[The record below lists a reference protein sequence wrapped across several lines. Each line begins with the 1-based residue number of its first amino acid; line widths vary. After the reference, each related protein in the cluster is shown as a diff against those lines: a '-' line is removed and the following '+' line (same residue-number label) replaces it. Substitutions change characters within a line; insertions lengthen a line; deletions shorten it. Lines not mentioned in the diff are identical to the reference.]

1 MGGRRLIA
9 PPPYH
14 AAALP
19 RRFIYCIPMSTPIMP
34 ADRWGERLIRRLG
47 LWSAVAVLV
56 GSTIGS
62 GIFRTPASVAQRIDD
77 VPLFLL
83 AWVLGGVVVLCG
95 ALTYS
100 ELAAAFPRSGGV
112 YVFLRESFGPL
123 PAFLFA
129 WAELWIIRPGAF
141 GAIGITAS
149 AYTLRTLGADPAAV
163 AAVVGP
169 IEIRAEQVLGAGY
182 ILVVGTVNYFGI
194 HRGAVLQNLS
204 TVFKVGALVLLVL
217 VGFMLGTPSEPS
229 AGGAGGIFGQRAS
242 VGLSPFL
249 LAMVAI
255 LWAYDGWADLAFV
268 GGEVQSPQKTLPR
281 ALLIGTSIV
290 VVLYL
295 AANLV
300 YLHLIPIQEMKQ
312 AELVAADVARLTVGA
327 VGVVIVSGAIAV
339 STFGTLNGSMMTAP
353 RIFFAAAEDGLF
365 PKAIA
370 RVDPRTT
377 APTGAIVLMTVMG
390 MIFILVR
397 TFTALADQFIIG
409 IWPFYA
415 LAVAGVFVLRRTR
428 PRLERPYKTWGYPV
442 VPLVFLAG
450 ALFLLGNYL
459 VSETGAFAVD
469 IGIILTGIPAYLW
482 WIRTQRVRPPIR
494 PETT

>member
-1 MGGRRLIA
+1 
-9 PPPYH
+9 
-14 AAALP
+14 
-19 RRFIYCIPMSTPIMP
+19 MP

-62 GIFRTPASVAQRIDD
+62 GIFRTPAGVAQKIDD

-83 AWVLGGVVVLCG
+83 AWVVGGVVVLCG

-100 ELAAAFPRSGGV
+100 ELAAAFPRSGGM
-112 YVFLRESFGPL
+112 YVFVRESFGKL
-123 PAFLFA
+123 SAFLFV
-129 WAELWIIRPGAF
+129 WAELWVIRPGAF

-149 AYTLRTLGADPAAV
+149 AYTLRTLGADPAAI
-163 AAVVGP
+163 AASIGP
-169 IEIRAEQVLGAGY
+169 VDIRAEQLLGAGY
-182 ILVVGTVNYFGI
+182 ILLVGTVNFFGI

-204 TVFKVGALVLLVL
+204 TVFKVGALALLVV
-217 VGFMLGTPSEPS
+217 VGFALGTPSPDLPE
-229 AGGAGGIFGQRAS
+229 GGILAQRAV

-268 GGEVQSPQKTLPR
+268 GGEVLHPQKTLPR
-281 ALLIGTSIV
+281 ALLIGTLTV

-300 YLHLIPIQEMKQ
+300 YLYLIPIQQMKT
-312 AELVAADVARLTVGA
+312 AELVAADVARLVIGPA
-327 VGVVIVSGAIAV
+327 GVVVVSAAIAV

-353 RIFFAAAEDGLF
+353 RIFFAAAEDGLI
-365 PKAIA
+365 PAAIA
-370 RVDPRTT
+370 RVDPKNH
-377 APTGAIVLMTVMG
+377 APTAAVVLMTVMG
-390 MIFILVR
+390 TIFILIR

-428 PRLERPYKTWGYPV
+428 PRLDRPYRTWGYPF
-442 VPLVFLAG
+442 VPLVFLVA

-459 VSETGAFAVD
+459 VRETLSFAVD
-469 IGIILTGIPAYLW
+469 VGIILSGVPAYLLW
-482 WIRTQRVRPPIR
+482 MRWRNRAPPPAISA
-494 PETT
+494 T

>member
-1 MGGRRLIA
+1 MSA
-9 PPPYH
+9 P
-14 AAALP
+14 L
-19 RRFIYCIPMSTPIMP
+19 MP

-62 GIFRTPASVAQRIDD
+62 GIYRTPASVAQRVDD

-83 AWVLGGVVVLCG
+83 AWVLGAIVVLCG

-112 YVFLRESFGPL
+112 YVFVRESFGRL
-123 PAFLFA
+123 PAFLFT
-129 WAELWIIRPGAF
+129 WAELWVIRPGAY

-149 AYTLRTLGADPAAV
+149 AYTLRTLGHDPATIISSI
-163 AAVVGP
+163 GP
-169 IEIRAEQVLGAGY
+169 LEIRAEQALGATY
-182 ILVVGTVNYFGI
+182 IVLVGIVNYFGI

-204 TVFKVGALVLLVL
+204 TVLKVAALALLV
-217 VGFMLGTPSEPS
+217 VGGFALGSSKGLPS
-229 AGGAGGIFGQRAS
+229 GGMFAQRAA

-268 GGEVQSPQKTLPR
+268 GGEVLRPQKTLPR

-295 AANLV
+295 GANLV
-300 YLHLIPIQEMKQ
+300 YLYLIPMQQMKG
-312 AELVAADVARLTVGA
+312 AELVAADVARLVIGSA
-327 VGVVIVSGAIAV
+327 GVVVVSAAIAV

-353 RIFFAAAEDGLF
+353 RIFFAAAEDDLF
-365 PKAIA
+365 PRVIA
-370 RVDPRTT
+370 RVDPKNH
-377 APTGAIVLMTVMG
+377 APTAAVVLMTVVG
-390 MIFILVR
+390 MMFILVR

-428 PRLERPYKTWGYPV
+428 PQLERPYRTWGYPV
-442 VPLVFLAG
+442 VPLVFLVA

-459 VSETGAFAVD
+459 VRETASFAVD
-469 IGIILTGIPAYLW
+469 IGIILSGVPAYLLW
-482 WIRTQRVRPPIR
+482 EQFRRPAVPPDNSGR
-494 PETT
+494 

>member
-1 MGGRRLIA
+1 MSA
-9 PPPYH
+9 PLMPP
-14 AAALP
+14 
-19 RRFIYCIPMSTPIMP
+19 P

-83 AWVLGGVVVLCG
+83 AWVVGGIVVLCG

-112 YVFLRESFGPL
+112 YVFVRESFGRL

-129 WAELWIIRPGAF
+129 WAELWVIRPGAY

-149 AYTLRTLGADPAAV
+149 AYTLRTLGHDPAAIV
-163 AAVVGP
+163 ASLGA
-169 IEIRAEQVLGAGY
+169 IEIRAEQLLGAGY
-182 ILVVGTVNYFGI
+182 IILVGTVNFFGI

-204 TVFKVGALVLLVL
+204 TVFKVAALALLIL
-217 VGFMLGTPSEPS
+217 VGFALGSQS
-229 AGGAGGIFGQRAS
+229 AGLPAGGIFAQRAP
-242 VGLSPFL
+242 VALSSFL

-268 GGEVQSPQKTLPR
+268 GGEVQNPQRTLPR
-281 ALLIGTSIV
+281 ALLIGTATV

-295 AANLV
+295 GANLV
-300 YLHLIPIQEMKQ
+300 YLYLIPIQQMKH
-312 AELVAADVARLTVGA
+312 AELVAADVAQLVIGPA
-327 VGVVIVSGAIAV
+327 GVMVVSAAIAV

-353 RIFFAAAEDGLF
+353 RIFFAAAEDGLL
-365 PKAIA
+365 PGPLA
-370 RVDPRTT
+370 RVDPRNH
-377 APTGAIVLMTVMG
+377 APTAAVVLMTVMG
-390 MIFILVR
+390 VIFILVR

-428 PRLERPYKTWGYPV
+428 PGLERPYKTLGYPL

-450 ALFLLGNYL
+450 ALLLLGNYL
-459 VSETGAFAVD
+459 VSETGAFAID
-469 IGIILTGIPAYLW
+469 IGIILTGIPAYLIW
-482 WIRTQRVRPPIR
+482 KRTQRVRPPI
-494 PETT
+494 TADM

>member
-1 MGGRRLIA
+1 
-9 PPPYH
+9 
-14 AAALP
+14 
-19 RRFIYCIPMSTPIMP
+19 MP

-62 GIFRTPASVAQRIDD
+62 GIFRTPAGVARLVDD

-83 AWVLGGVVVLCG
+83 AWVVGAAVVLCG

-112 YVFLRESFGPL
+112 YVFVREAFGPL
-123 PAFLFA
+123 PAFLFT
-129 WAELWIIRPGAF
+129 WAELLVIRPGAY

-149 AYTLRTLGADPAAV
+149 AYTLRTLGHDPAAII
-163 AAVVGP
+163 ANIGP
-169 IEIRAEQVLGAGY
+169 LSISAEQLLGAGY
-182 ILVVGTVNYFGI
+182 IVIVGIVNYFGI

-204 TVFKVGALVLLVL
+204 TILKVTALAVLILAGLVLSGESTAVPT
-217 VGFMLGTPSEPS
+217 MLS
-229 AGGAGGIFGQRAS
+229 QRAH

-268 GGEVQSPQKTLPR
+268 GGEVMQPQKTLPR
-281 ALLIGTSIV
+281 ALLIGTSTV

-295 AANLV
+295 GANLV
-300 YLHLIPIQEMKQ
+300 YLHLIPIQHMKQ
-312 AELVAADVARLTVGA
+312 ADLVAADVARLLVGPG
-327 VGVVIVSGAIAV
+327 GVVAISAVIAV

-353 RIFFAAAEDGLF
+353 RIFFAAAEDRLL
-365 PKAIA
+365 PKVLA
-370 RVDPRTT
+370 RVDPRTS
-377 APTGAIVLMTVMG
+377 APTAAVVLMITMG
-390 MIFILVR
+390 VVFILVR
-397 TFTALADQFIIG
+397 TFYDLAEQFIIG

-428 PRLERPYKTWGYPV
+428 PSLERPYMTWGYPF
-442 VPLVFLAG
+442 VPIVFLVA

-459 VSETGAFAVD
+459 VSETGKFLVD
-469 IGIILTGIPAYLW
+469 FGIILSGIPVYVFMRW
-482 WIRTQRVRPPIR
+482 WQRRAPPPAISPTQPK
-494 PETT
+494 

>member
-1 MGGRRLIA
+1 MSA
-9 PPPYH
+9 PQ
-14 AAALP
+14 ALP
-19 RRFIYCIPMSTPIMP
+19 
-34 ADRWGERLIRRLG
+34 DRWGERLTRRLG

-62 GIFRTPASVAQRIDD
+62 GIFRTPADVAKGVDD

-83 AWVLGGVVVLCG
+83 AWVLGGAVVLCG

-112 YVFLRESFGPL
+112 YVFVRESFGPL

-129 WAELWIIRPGAF
+129 WAELWIIRPGAY

-149 AYTLRTLGADPAAV
+149 AYTLRTFGLDPGQVIVMLGAL
-163 AAVVGP
+163 
-169 IEIRAEQVLGAGY
+169 EITAEQVLGAVY
-182 ILVVGTVNYFGI
+182 IVIVGAVNYFGI
-194 HRGAVLQNLS
+194 HRGAILQNAS
-204 TVFKVGALVLLVL
+204 TAFKVGALALLVIL
-217 VGFMLGTPSEPS
+217 GFALGTHATWPE
-229 AGGAGGIFGQRAS
+229 GGMLAQRAP

-268 GGEVQSPQKTLPR
+268 GGEVKDPQRNLPR
-281 ALLIGTSIV
+281 ALLIGTGTV

-300 YLHLIPIQEMKQ
+300 YLYLIPIQTMKS
-312 AELVAADVARLTVGA
+312 AELVAADVARLVIGPA
-327 VGVVIVSGAIAV
+327 GVVIVSAAIAV

-370 RVDPRTT
+370 RVDPRTH
-377 APTGAIVLMTVMG
+377 APTAAVVLMTVMG
-390 MIFILVR
+390 VIFILNR
-397 TFTALADQFIIG
+397 GFKELADQFIIG

-415 LAVAGVFVLRRTR
+415 LAVAGVFVLRRKR
-428 PRLERPYKTWGYPV
+428 PDLERPYRTWGFPV
-442 VPLVFLAG
+442 VPLLFLAG
-450 ALFLLGNYL
+450 ALLLLGNYL
-459 VSETGAFAVD
+459 VSETKAFAID
-469 IGIILTGIPAYLW
+469 IGIILTGIPAYGLW
-482 WIRTQRVRPPIR
+482 RWYRGGRP
-494 PETT
+494 

>member
-1 MGGRRLIA
+1 
-9 PPPYH
+9 
-14 AAALP
+14 
-19 RRFIYCIPMSTPIMP
+19 MP

-62 GIFRTPASVAQRIDD
+62 GIFRTPAGVAALVGD

-83 AWVLGGVVVLCG
+83 AWIVGGVVVLCG

-112 YVFLRESFGPL
+112 YVFVREAFGPL

-129 WAELWIIRPGAF
+129 WAELWVIRPGAY

-149 AYTLRTLGADPAAV
+149 AYTLRTLGHDPAAI
-163 AAVVGP
+163 AAALGP
-169 IEIRAEQVLGAGY
+169 LKISAEQLLGAGY
-182 ILVVGTVNYFGI
+182 IVLVGAVNYFGI
-194 HRGAVLQNLS
+194 HRGALLQNFS
-204 TVFKVGALVLLVL
+204 TVLKVAALALLIL
-217 VGFMLGTPSEPS
+217 IGFALGQPGVP
-229 AGGAGGIFGQRAS
+229 AGGILAQRAA

-268 GGEVQSPQKTLPR
+268 GGEVQQPQKTLPR
-281 ALLIGTSIV
+281 ALLIGTGTV

-300 YLHLIPIQEMKQ
+300 YLYLIPIAQLKH
-312 AELVAADVARLTVGA
+312 AELVAADVARLVIGPA
-327 VGVVIVSGAIAV
+327 GVIVVSGAIAV

-365 PKAIA
+365 PRAIA
-370 RVDPRTT
+370 RVDPRTH
-377 APTGAIVLMTVMG
+377 APTAAVILMTVMG
-390 MIFILVR
+390 VIFILIR
-397 TFTALADQFIIG
+397 KFTQLADQFIIG

-428 PRLERPYKTWGYPV
+428 PRLERPYRTWGYPL
-442 VPLVFLAG
+442 VPLVFLLG
-450 ALFLLGNYL
+450 ALLLLSNYL
-459 VSETGAFAVD
+459 ISETRAFAVD
-469 IGIILTGIPAYLW
+469 IGIILTGLPVYLIMGWWRRRVPLPIPP
-482 WIRTQRVRPPIR
+482 Q
-494 PETT
+494 

>member
-1 MGGRRLIA
+1 
-9 PPPYH
+9 
-14 AAALP
+14 
-19 RRFIYCIPMSTPIMP
+19 MSGPLTSPP
-34 ADRWGERLIRRLG
+34 ADRWGERLQRRLG

-83 AWVLGGVVVLCG
+83 AWVVGAVVVLCG

-112 YVFLRESFGPL
+112 YVFVRESFGRL

-129 WAELWIIRPGAF
+129 WAELWVIRPGAY

-149 AYTLRTLGADPAAV
+149 AYTLRTLGLDPAAIV
-163 AAVVGP
+163 AALGP
-169 IEIRAEQVLGAGY
+169 LEIRAEQLLGAGY
-182 ILVVGTVNYFGI
+182 IVLVGTVNYFGI

-204 TVFKVGALVLLVL
+204 TAFKVGALALLIL
-217 VGFMLGTPSEPS
+217 VGFALGSPS
-229 AGGAGGIFGQRAS
+229 ADLPPGGIFAQHAS
-242 VGLSPFL
+242 VSLSSFL

-268 GGEVQSPQKTLPR
+268 GGEVKEPQKILPR
-281 ALLIGTSIV
+281 ALLIGTATV

-295 AANLV
+295 SANLV
-300 YLHLIPIQEMKQ
+300 YLYLIPIEQMKH
-312 AELVAADVARLTVGA
+312 AELVAADVARLVIGPA
-327 VGVVIVSGAIAV
+327 GVVVVSAAIAV

-365 PKAIA
+365 PRFIA
-370 RVDPRTT
+370 RVDPKNH
-377 APTGAIVLMTVMG
+377 APTAAVVLMTVMG

-428 PRLERPYKTWGYPV
+428 PQLERPYRTWGYPV
-442 VPLVFLAG
+442 VPLVFLVA

-459 VSETGAFAVD
+459 VRETASFAVD
-469 IGIILTGIPAYLW
+469 IGIILSGVPAYLLW
-482 WIRTQRVRPPIR
+482 EQFRRPAVPPDNSGR
-494 PETT
+494 

>member
-1 MGGRRLIA
+1 
-9 PPPYH
+9 
-14 AAALP
+14 
-19 RRFIYCIPMSTPIMP
+19 MP
-34 ADRWGERLIRRLG
+34 ADRWGERLTRRLG

-83 AWVLGGVVVLCG
+83 AWVVGAVVVLCG
-95 ALTYS
+95 ALTYA

-112 YVFLRESFGPL
+112 YVFVRESFGRL

-129 WAELWIIRPGAF
+129 WAELWVIRPGAY

-149 AYTLRTLGADPAAV
+149 AYTLRTFGLDPAAIV
-163 AAVVGP
+163 AALGP
-169 IEIRAEQVLGAGY
+169 IDIRAEQLLGAGY
-182 ILVVGTVNYFGI
+182 IVLVGTVNYFGI

-204 TVFKVGALVLLVL
+204 TVFKVGALALLVVL
-217 VGFMLGTPSEPS
+217 GFALGTRS
-229 AGGAGGIFGQRAS
+229 AALPEGGIFAQRAA

-255 LWAYDGWADLAFV
+255 LWSYDGWADLAFV
-268 GGEVQSPQKTLPR
+268 GGEVRDPQKILPR
-281 ALLIGTSIV
+281 ALLLGTATV

-295 AANLV
+295 GANLV
-300 YLHLIPIQEMKQ
+300 YLYLIPIEQMKH
-312 AELVAADVARLTVGA
+312 AELVAADVAKLVVGPA
-327 VGVVIVSGAIAV
+327 GVVVVSAAIAV
-339 STFGTLNGSMMTAP
+339 STFGTLNGTMMTAP
-353 RIFFAAAEDGLF
+353 RIFFAAAEDNLF
-365 PKAIA
+365 PRLIA
-370 RVDPRTT
+370 RVDPKTH
-377 APTGAIVLMTVMG
+377 APTAAVVLMTVMG

-415 LAVAGVFVLRRTR
+415 LAVAGVFVLRRTK
-428 PRLERPYKTWGYPV
+428 PGLERPYRTWGYPV
-442 VPLVFLAG
+442 VPLVFLVA

-459 VSETGAFAVD
+459 VRETASFAVD
-469 IGIILTGIPAYLW
+469 IGIILSGVPAYILW
-482 WIRTQRVRPPIR
+482 EQFRRRREVSAS
-494 PETT
+494 

>member
-1 MGGRRLIA
+1 
-9 PPPYH
+9 
-14 AAALP
+14 
-19 RRFIYCIPMSTPIMP
+19 MP

-62 GIFRTPASVAQRIDD
+62 GIFRTPAGVARLVDD

-83 AWVLGGVVVLCG
+83 AWVVGAAVVLCG

-112 YVFLRESFGPL
+112 YVFVREAFGPL
-123 PAFLFA
+123 PAFLFT
-129 WAELWIIRPGAF
+129 WAELLVIRPGAY

-149 AYTLRTLGADPAAV
+149 AYTLRTLGHDPAAII
-163 AAVVGP
+163 ANIGP
-169 IEIRAEQVLGAGY
+169 LAISAEQLLGAGY
-182 ILVVGTVNYFGI
+182 IVIVGIVNYFGI
-194 HRGAVLQNLS
+194 HRGAILQNLS
-204 TVFKVGALVLLVL
+204 TILKVTALAVLILAGLVLSGESTAVPT
-217 VGFMLGTPSEPS
+217 ML
-229 AGGAGGIFGQRAS
+229 GQRAH

-268 GGEVQSPQKTLPR
+268 GGEVMEPQKTLPR
-281 ALLIGTSIV
+281 ALLIGTSTV

-295 AANLV
+295 GANLV
-300 YLHLIPIQEMKQ
+300 YLHLIPIQGMKQ
-312 AELVAADVARLTVGA
+312 ADLVAADVARLLAGPG
-327 VGVVIVSGAIAV
+327 GVVAISAVIAV

-353 RIFFAAAEDGLF
+353 RIFFAAAEDGLL
-365 PKAIA
+365 PKVLA
-370 RVDPRTT
+370 RVDPRTS
-377 APTGAIVLMTVMG
+377 APTAAVILMIAMG
-390 MIFILVR
+390 VVFILVR
-397 TFTALADQFIIG
+397 TFYDLAEQFIIG

-428 PRLERPYKTWGYPV
+428 PSLERPYMTWGYPF
-442 VPLVFLAG
+442 VPIVFLVA

-459 VSETGAFAVD
+459 VSETGKFLVD
-469 IGIILTGIPAYLW
+469 FGIILSGIPVYVFMRW
-482 WIRTQRVRPPIR
+482 WQRRAPPPAIS
-494 PETT
+494 PTPPK

>member
-1 MGGRRLIA
+1 
-9 PPPYH
+9 
-14 AAALP
+14 
-19 RRFIYCIPMSTPIMP
+19 MP

-62 GIFRTPASVAQRIDD
+62 GIFRTPAGVAQRIDD

-83 AWVLGGVVVLCG
+83 AWVLGALVVLCG

-112 YVFLRESFGPL
+112 YVFVRESFGPL

-169 IEIRAEQVLGAGY
+169 VEIRAEQLLGAGY
-182 ILVVGTVNYFGI
+182 ILLVGTVNYFGI
-194 HRGAVLQNLS
+194 HRGAILQNLS
-204 TVFKVGALVLLVL
+204 TVFKVGALALLVL
-217 VGFMLGTPSEPS
+217 VGFALGKPAEPIT
-229 AGGAGGIFGQRAS
+229 GGILSQRAH

-268 GGEVQSPQKTLPR
+268 GGEVQRPQKNLPR

-295 AANLV
+295 TANLV
-300 YLHLIPIQEMKQ
+300 YLHLLPIQQMKH
-312 AELVAADVARLTVGA
+312 AELVAADVARLTIGTA
-327 VGVVIVSGAIAV
+327 GVVIVSAAIAV

-365 PKAIA
+365 PNAIA
-370 RVDPRTT
+370 RVDPYTSS
-377 APTGAIVLMTVMG
+377 PVGAIVLMTVMG

-428 PRLERPYKTWGYPV
+428 PRLERPYRTWGYPW

-450 ALFLLGNYL
+450 ALLLLGNYL
-459 VSETGAFAVD
+459 VSETTAFAVD
-469 IGIILTGIPAYLW
+469 IGIILSGIPAYLLW
-482 WIRTQRVRPPIR
+482 KRTQRVRPPIT
-494 PETT
+494 PAPQ

>member
-1 MGGRRLIA
+1 
-9 PPPYH
+9 
-14 AAALP
+14 
-19 RRFIYCIPMSTPIMP
+19 MSEPVVP
-34 ADRWGERLIRRLG
+34 ADRWGERLTRRLG

-62 GIFRTPASVAQRIDD
+62 GIFRTPAGVAQRIDD

-149 AYTLRTLGADPAAV
+149 AYTLRTLGYDPAGIVIA
-163 AAVVGP
+163 VGP
-169 IEIRAEQVLGAGY
+169 VDIRSEQLLGAIY
-182 ILVVGTVNYFGI
+182 IAIVGAVNYFGI

-204 TVFKVGALVLLVL
+204 TVFKVGALVLLVVL
-217 VGFMLGTPSEPS
+217 GFALGSP
-229 AGGAGGIFGQRAS
+229 AGMPEGGVFAQRAA

-268 GGEVQSPQKTLPR
+268 GGEVKDPQRTLPR
-281 ALLIGTSIV
+281 ALLIGTGTV
-290 VVLYL
+290 VALYL

-300 YLHLIPIQEMKQ
+300 YLYLIPIQAVKQ
-312 AELVAADVARLTVGA
+312 AELVAADVARLVIGSA
-327 VGVVIVSGAIAV
+327 GVVVVSAAIAV

-370 RVDPRTT
+370 RVDPRTH
-377 APTGAIVLMTVMG
+377 APTGAVVLMTVMG
-390 MIFILVR
+390 MIFILIR
-397 TFTALADQFIIG
+397 TFTELADQFIIG

-428 PRLERPYKTWGYPV
+428 RDLERPYRTWGYPV
-442 VPLVFLAG
+442 VPFVFLLG
-450 ALFLLGNYL
+450 AVFLLGNYL
-459 VSETGAFAVD
+459 VSETAAFALD
-469 IGIILTGIPAYLW
+469 IGIILSGIPAYY
-482 WIRTQRVRPPIR
+482 IRRRLARQG
-494 PETT
+494 

>member
-1 MGGRRLIA
+1 MSA
-9 PPPYH
+9 P
-14 AAALP
+14 L
-19 RRFIYCIPMSTPIMP
+19 MP

-62 GIFRTPASVAQRIDD
+62 GIFRTPAGVAQLVGD

-83 AWVLGGVVVLCG
+83 AWVVGGVVVLCG

-112 YVFLRESFGPL
+112 YVFVRESFGAL

-129 WAELWIIRPGAF
+129 WAELWIIRPGAY

-149 AYTLRTLGADPAAV
+149 AYTIRTLGRDPAAII
-163 AAVVGP
+163 ATLGP
-169 IEIRAEQVLGAGY
+169 LHMSAEQVLGAVY
-182 ILVVGTVNYFGI
+182 IVLVGIVNYFGI

-204 TVFKVGALVLLVL
+204 TVLKVAALALLIF
-217 VGFMLGTPSEPS
+217 VGFAIGTPVDLPE
-229 AGGAGGIFGQRAS
+229 GGMLAERAA
-242 VGLSPFL
+242 VPLSSFL

-268 GGEVQSPQKTLPR
+268 GGEVQHPQKNLPR
-281 ALLIGTSIV
+281 ALLIGTGIV

-295 AANLV
+295 AANFV
-300 YLHLIPIQEMKQ
+300 YLHLLPIAELKN
-312 AELVAADVARLTVGA
+312 AELVAADVARLSIGQA
-327 VGVVIVSGAIAV
+327 GVVIVSAAIAV

-353 RIFFAAAEDGLF
+353 RIFFAAAEDGVLPRF
-365 PKAIA
+365 LARINPK
-370 RVDPRTT
+370 TS
-377 APTGAIVLMTVMG
+377 APTAAVVLMIVMG
-390 MIFILVR
+390 VIFILNR
-397 TFTALADQFIIG
+397 GFTDLADQFIIG

-442 VPLVFLAG
+442 VPLVFLLG
-450 ALFLLGNYL
+450 ALLLLGNYL
-459 VSETGAFAVD
+459 VKQPGAFAVD
-469 IGIILTGIPAYLW
+469 IGIILSGIPFYLLLVW
-482 WIRTQRVRPPIR
+482 LRRRSPPRPITPRTL
-494 PETT
+494 

>member
-1 MGGRRLIA
+1 
-9 PPPYH
+9 
-14 AAALP
+14 
-19 RRFIYCIPMSTPIMP
+19 MSGPLTSPP
-34 ADRWGERLIRRLG
+34 ADRWGERLQRRLG

-83 AWVLGGVVVLCG
+83 AWVVGAVVVLCG

-100 ELAAAFPRSGGV
+100 ELAASFPRSGGV
-112 YVFLRESFGPL
+112 YVFVRESFGPL
-123 PAFLFA
+123 PAFLFT
-129 WAELWIIRPGAF
+129 WAELLVIRPGAY

-149 AYTLRTLGADPAAV
+149 AYTLRTLGHDPAAV
-163 AAVVGP
+163 LAHAGP
-169 IEIRAEQVLGAGY
+169 LTISAEQLLGAVY
-182 ILVVGTVNYFGI
+182 IVLVGIVNYFGI

-204 TVFKVGALVLLVL
+204 TLLKAGALAVLILAGL
-217 VGFMLGTPSEPS
+217 LL
-229 AGGAGGIFGQRAS
+229 GGATAATVPDMLAQRAH

-268 GGEVQSPQKTLPR
+268 GGEVREPQQTLPR

-300 YLHLIPIQEMKQ
+300 YLYLIPIQQMKH
-312 AELVAADVARLTVGA
+312 AELVAADVARLAIGPA
-327 VGVVIVSGAIAV
+327 GVVVVSAAIAV

-353 RIFFAAAEDGLF
+353 RIFFAAAEDRQF
-365 PKAIA
+365 PAAIA
-370 RVDPRTT
+370 RVDPRTH

-390 MIFILVR
+390 MIFILIR

-428 PRLERPYKTWGYPV
+428 PGLERPYKTWGYPF

-459 VSETGAFAVD
+459 VSEPKSFAID
-469 IGIILTGIPAYLW
+469 IGIILTGIPAYVIW
-482 WIRTQRVRPPIR
+482 QRAHRLPRPVVPL
-494 PETT
+494 

>member
-1 MGGRRLIA
+1 
-9 PPPYH
+9 
-14 AAALP
+14 
-19 RRFIYCIPMSTPIMP
+19 MP

-62 GIFRTPASVAQRIDD
+62 GIFRTPASVAQRVDD

-83 AWVLGGVVVLCG
+83 AWVVGGVVVLCG

-112 YVFLRESFGPL
+112 YVFVRESFGRL
-123 PAFLFA
+123 PAFLFV
-129 WAELWIIRPGAF
+129 WAELWVIRPGAY

-149 AYTLRTLGADPAAV
+149 AYTLRTLGADPAAIV
-163 AAVVGP
+163 AGIGP
-169 IEIRAEQVLGAGY
+169 LDIRAEQLLGAGY
-182 ILVVGTVNYFGI
+182 ILLVGAVNFFGI
-194 HRGAVLQNLS
+194 HRGAVLQNVS
-204 TVFKVGALVLLVL
+204 TVFKVAALALLIV
-217 VGFMLGTPSEPS
+217 VGFALGSPS
-229 AGGAGGIFGQRAS
+229 ADLPAGGILAQRAS

-268 GGEVQSPQKTLPR
+268 GGEVLRPQRTLPR

-295 AANLV
+295 GANLV
-300 YLHLIPIQEMKQ
+300 YLYLIPIQQMKH
-312 AELVAADVARLTVGA
+312 AELVAADVARLVIGPA
-327 VGVVIVSGAIAV
+327 GVVVVSAAIAV

-365 PKAIA
+365 PQAIA
-370 RVDPRTT
+370 RVDPKNH
-377 APTGAIVLMTVMG
+377 APTAAVVLMTVMG
-390 MIFILVR
+390 MIFIMIR

-428 PRLERPYKTWGYPV
+428 PRLERPYRTWGYPF
-442 VPLVFLAG
+442 VPLVFLVA

-459 VSETGAFAVD
+459 VRETTSFAVD
-469 IGIILTGIPAYLW
+469 IGFILLGVPAYLLWQW
-482 WIRTQRVRPPIR
+482 WGRRRRRTPP
-494 PETT
+494 PAMTPQ